1 MAGLGG
7 RGMEDEAM
15 DEERQDQRMLDENDI
30 SPLQS
35 TGPQKFLIMLLLLR
49 PCC

>member
-7 RGMEDEAM
+7 RGMEDEGM

-30 SPLQS
+30 SLYNRLVLS
-35 TGPQKFLIMLLLLR
+35 NF
-49 PCC
+49 

>member
-7 RGMEDEAM
+7 RWMEDEAM

-30 SPLQS
+30 SLYNRLVLS
-35 TGPQKFLIMLLLLR
+35 NF
-49 PCC
+49 

>member
-30 SPLQS
+30 SLYNRLVLS
-35 TGPQKFLIMLLLLR
+35 NF
-49 PCC
+49 